1 MEGYSIHFEEGI
13 DSETKKIAEE
23 YWEIENGE
31 FVNTVS
37 YFFDRYSLNQNQ
49 LSKLIKANSHCKVQ
63 EICADCSET
72 FDRFVPTKG
81 YFKFKY
87 PVTCPS
93 CNERIEQDRIESKKR
108 YLEEQKIELEKIELE
123 SKEKFE
129 KAIADEKWLELNDF
143 ELNILRAILKNNN
156 LKSVFRNVF
165 KDDLSDKYIWSV
177 ITKLDKLGLIQTRRN
192 DRNYLDAIE
201 IDPRLI
207 HHLQEPTKAKSNKTP
222 DYLSFSLSKK
232 LNKTE
237 AKQPDYGGT
246 FILPTD
252 IILKANETYVYG
264 GWILSDGSINLKFT
278 PAKDIHVVEQTTLEN
293 EPQTV
298 RDIIEGM
305 FNNMRK
311 DKDEDEEEECEF
323 VGVR

>member
-1 MEGYSIHFEEGI
+1 
-13 DSETKKIAEE
+13 
-23 YWEIENGE
+23 
-31 FVNTVS
+31 VS

-81 YFKFKY
+81 YFKFNY
-87 PVTCPS
+87 PVICPT
-93 CNERIEQDRIESKKR
+93 CNEKIEQEQIERKKRYDEELRIEQ
-108 YLEEQKIELEKIELE
+108 EKIEQE

-129 KAIADEKWLELNDF
+129 KAIADEKWLELNDY
-143 ELNILRAILKNNN
+143 ELSTLRTILRNNN
-156 LKSVFRNVF
+156 LTSVFKNVF

-192 DRNYLDAIE
+192 NRNYLDAIE
-201 IDPRLI
+201 VDPRML
-207 HHLQEPTKAKSNKTP
+207 HHLKDPTKGDKVNMP
-222 DYLSFSLSKK
+222 DYFGFSLSKK
-232 LNKTE
+232 LNKTTPN
-237 AKQPDYGGT
+237 QPDYGGT

-252 IILKANETYVYG
+252 IILRANETYVYG

-278 PAKDIHVVEQTTLEN
+278 PAKDIHVVEQTTFEN
-293 EPQTV
+293 EPQKV

-305 FNNMRK
+305 FNHLRK
-311 DKDEDEEEECEF
+311 DKNEDEEEEGEF
-323 VGVR
+323 VVIR

>member
-87 PVTCPS
+87 PVTCPT
-93 CNERIEQDRIESKKR
+93 CKEKIEQDRIESKKR
-108 YLEEQKIELEKIELE
+108 YLEEQKIEQEKIEQE
-123 SKEKFE
+123 SKEKFD
-129 KAIADEKWLELNDF
+129 KAIADEKWLELNDY
-143 ELNILRAILKNNN
+143 ELSTLKTILRNNN
-156 LKSVFRNVF
+156 LNSVFKNVF
-165 KDDLSDKYIWSV
+165 KDDLTDKYIWGV
-177 ITKLDKLGLIQTRRN
+177 LNKLNKLGLIQLVRN
-192 DRNYLDAIE
+192 NNYVNAIE
-201 IDPRLI
+201 VDPMLL
-207 HHLQEPTKAKSNKTP
+207 HHIEKSVKITSTNTP

-232 LNKTE
+232 RNKSE
-237 AKQPDYGGT
+237 VKQPDYGGT

-264 GWILSDGSINLKFT
+264 GWILSDGSINLRFT
-278 PAKDIHVVEQTTLEN
+278 PAKDVHVVEQTTFEN
-293 EPQTV
+293 APQKV
-298 RDIIEGM
+298 RYIIEGM
-305 FNNMRK
+305 FNNLRT
-311 DKDEDEEEECEF
+311 DKNE
-323 VGVR
+323 VA